1 MATIPGDCGC
11 DGAGCDVCEQPHP
24 APESKKLMALRAR
37 LVKAKAARER
47 ADRSAC
53 SATARLS
60 EAEEREAGIQAQINS
75 EIDS

>member
-1 MATIPGDCGC
+1 
-11 DGAGCDVCEQPHP
+11 
-24 APESKKLMALRAR
+24 MALRAR